1 MLVAFKLKNSIYDMF
16 QHFRSCNTS
25 FLINVSDQQYRRMRF
40 FRKTKNGRRTLS
52 DLRYTSGR
60 RFDTFGGNSLYTE
73 VSIREGALTPGLDFS
88 AYPRAY
94 SISFGINLGF

>member
-1 MLVAFKLKNSIYDMF
+1 MHAYSLPVRIYG
-16 QHFRSCNTS
+16 HE
-25 FLINVSDQQYRRMRF
+25 I
-40 FRKTKNGRRTLS
+40 GRATG
-52 DLRYTSGR
+52 YSGY
-60 RFDTFGGNSLYTE
+60 DPE